1 MPRQTPEESMIE
13 ETISAKTATPE
24 LVEVSLVRFAG
35 YFLRLGTFGFGGPIA
50 LAGHMQQDLV
60 DDRHWISKQDYVEG
74 LALAQLAP
82 GPLAAQLAIYLGYV
96 RNGILGATAVA
107 VAFVLPSFL
116 MVLALSAAYVRYGG
130 LSWMQAIFYGIG
142 ASVIAIIARSA
153 YKLTKLTLGK
163 DKLLWGIF
171 AVLAVTTA
179 WTSREI
185 VWLFLVAGVVSLLI
199 KAMPTK
205 AQVETVRPSIGLF
218 MLPTLSGATGLFGIF
233 LYFAKAGLFVFGSG
247 LAVVPFLYGGVVQE
261 HHWLTERQFVD
272 AVAVAMITPG
282 PVVITVAFIGYL
294 VAGISG
300 ATAAAVGGDDHLPVR
315 IPARHHM
322 RVGSRARRVARGA
335 HQAVGRLG
343 LVGHGG
349 IRYCSPGGRVG
360 PAPLSGPRLTA
371 ARAARTIPARAHWGA
386 SCPRQGRPLP
396 PNRFVRDIEPSSGL
410 YFSGLQAITGGGPS
424 WPGDS
429 RPGPPS
435 TI

>member
-1 MPRQTPEESMIE
+1 MIE
-13 ETISAKTATPE
+13 ETVSHKTTTPK

-60 DDRHWISKQDYVEG
+60 DDRHWISRQDYVEG

-96 RNGILGATAVA
+96 RKGILGATAVA
-107 VAFVLPSFL
+107 MAFVLPSFL

-171 AVLAVTTA
+171 IVLAVTTA

-185 VWLFLVAGVVSLLI
+185 VWLFLVAGVVALLI

-205 AQVETVRPSIGLF
+205 AQVEMVRPSIGLF
-218 MLPTLSGATGLFGIF
+218 TLPTLSGATGLFAIF

-300 ATAAAVGGDDHLPVR
+300 ATAAAAGIFLPVYLVVVLLAPSYKR
-315 IPARHHM
+315 WAKNPQLNAF
-322 RVGSRARRVARGA
+322 VRG
-335 HQAVGRLG
+335 V
-343 LVGHGG
+343 
-349 IRYCSPGGRVG
+349 
-360 PAPLSGPRLTA
+360 TA
-371 ARAARTIPARAHWGA
+371 AATGAIAGAVIVLGRRSIYDMATLMIAVVTFGVLIRWKVPEPILIACAAVAGLLLHRA
-386 SCPRQGRPLP
+386 
-396 PNRFVRDIEPSSGL
+396 
-410 YFSGLQAITGGGPS
+410 
-424 WPGDS
+424 
-429 RPGPPS
+429 
-435 TI
+435 